1 MSVFNFARKDTEFFD
16 LFLENAK
23 FFHLGAVLLD
33 DVIKDPN
40 QALERIED
48 ILGLESAADAVNE
61 KIINKLNLSFI
72 TPIDREDIFSIANE
86 LDKGVDMLQG
96 ALQRIIM
103 YHAGHSTKR
112 SHALTK
118 LLLDSTNDLVTAFKL
133 LSDVKKNQREILDA
147 VHRISDNESRGDL
160 IYRADIGILFDE
172 AAEAAREHGASRAV
186 IHLIKWKDI
195 LEDVEEALD
204 HTKRVGD
211 MIRGVVMK
219 YS

>member
-1 MSVFNFARKDTEFFD
+1 MFNFSRKDTEFFD

-48 ILGLESAADAVNE
+48 ILGLESSADAVNE

-72 TPIDREDIFSIANE
+72 TPIDREDIYAIAGE
-86 LDKGVDMLQG
+86 LGNGVDMLQG

-133 LSDVKKNQREILDA
+133 LVDVKKNQREILDA

-160 IYRADIGILFDE
+160 IFRADIGILFDE

-204 HTKRVGD
+204 HTKKVGD

-219 YS
+219 YA

>member
-1 MSVFNFARKDTEFFD
+1 MFNFSRKDTEFFD

-48 ILGLESAADAVNE
+48 ILGLESSADAVNE

-72 TPIDREDIFSIANE
+72 TPIDREDIYAIAGE
-86 LDKGVDMLQG
+86 LGNGVDMLQG

-118 LLLDSTNDLVTAFKL
+118 MLVDSTNDLVTAFKL
-133 LSDVKKNQREILDA
+133 LVDVKKNQREILDA

-160 IYRADIGILFDE
+160 IFRADIGILFDE

-204 HTKRVGD
+204 HTKKVGD

-219 YS
+219 YA

>member
-1 MSVFNFARKDTEFFD
+1 MYMFNFSRKDTEFFD

-33 DVIKDPN
+33 EVIKDPN
-40 QALERIED
+40 EALERIED
-48 ILGLESAADAVNE
+48 ILGLESAADEVNE

-72 TPIDREDIFSIANE
+72 TPIDREDIYSIANE
-86 LDKGVDMLQG
+86 LANGVDMMQG

-103 YHAGHSTKR
+103 YHAGHATKR

-118 LLLDSTNDLVTAFKL
+118 FLVENTDELVKAFKL
-133 LSDVKKNQREILDA
+133 LNDVKKNQRDILDA

-160 IYRADIGILFDE
+160 IYRSDIGILFDE
-172 AAEAAREHGASRAV
+172 AVEASKEHGASRAV

-204 HTKRVGD
+204 HTKKVGD

-219 YS
+219 YA

>member
-1 MSVFNFARKDTEFFD
+1 MFNFSRKDTEFFD

-23 FFHLGAVLLD
+23 FFHLGAVMLD

-40 QALERIED
+40 KSLDHIEE
-48 ILGLESAADAVNE
+48 ILSLESSADEVNE

-72 TPIDREDIFSIANE
+72 TPIDREDIYAIANE

-118 LLLDSTNDLVTAFKL
+118 LLLENTEELVKSFKL
-133 LSDVKKNQREILDA
+133 LSNVKKNQREILES
-147 VHRISDNESRGDL
+147 VHKISDNESRGDL

-172 AAEAAREHGASRAV
+172 AVEASKEHGASRSV

-204 HTKRVGD
+204 HTKKVSD

-219 YS
+219 YA

>member
-1 MSVFNFARKDTEFFD
+1 MFNFSRKDTEFFD

-40 QALERIED
+40 KSLERIED
-48 ILGLESAADAVNE
+48 ILGLESAADEVNE
-61 KIINKLNLSFI
+61 RIINKLNLSFI
-72 TPIDREDIFSIANE
+72 TPIDREDILSIASE
-86 LDKGVDMLQG
+86 LANGVDMMQG

-103 YHAGHSTKR
+103 YHAGHATKR

-118 LLLDSTNDLVTAFKL
+118 LLLDSTEELVKAFRL
-133 LSDVKKNQREILDA
+133 LNDVKKNQREILDA
-147 VHRISDNESRGDL
+147 VHKISDNESRGDL
-160 IYRADIGILFDE
+160 IYRADIGILFEE

-204 HTKRVGD
+204 HTKKVGD

-219 YS
+219 YA

>member
-1 MSVFNFARKDTEFFD
+1 MFNFSRKDTEFFD

-48 ILGLESAADAVNE
+48 ILGLESAADEVNE

-72 TPIDREDIFSIANE
+72 TPIDREDIYSIANE
-86 LDKGVDMLQG
+86 LANGVDMMQG

-103 YHAGHSTKR
+103 YHAGHATKR

-118 LLLDSTNDLVTAFKL
+118 FLVENTDELVKAFKL
-133 LSDVKKNQREILDA
+133 LSDVKKNQREILDS

-160 IYRADIGILFDE
+160 IYRSDIGILFDE
-172 AAEAAREHGASRAV
+172 AVEASKEHGASRAV

-204 HTKRVGD
+204 HTKKVGD

-219 YS
+219 YA

>member
-1 MSVFNFARKDTEFFD
+1 MFNFSRKDTEFFD
-16 LFLENAK
+16 LFLENAR
-23 FFHLGAVLLD
+23 FFHLGAVILD
-33 DVIKDPN
+33 DVIRDPN
-40 QALERIED
+40 KSLERIEE
-48 ILGLESAADAVNE
+48 ILGLENAADEVNE

-72 TPIDREDIFSIANE
+72 TPIDREDIFSVAHE
-86 LDKGVDMLQG
+86 LDKGVDMMQG

-103 YHAGHSTKR
+103 YHAGHATKR

-118 LLLDSTNDLVTAFKL
+118 LLLESTEELVKAFKL
-133 LSDVKKNQREILDA
+133 LSDVKKNQKEILDA
-147 VHRISDNESRGDL
+147 VHKISDNESRGDL

-172 AAEAAREHGASRAV
+172 AAEAAKEHGASRAV

-204 HTKRVGD
+204 HTKRVSD
-211 MIRGVVMK
+211 MIRGIVMK

>member
-1 MSVFNFARKDTEFFD
+1 MFNFSRKDTEFFD

-40 QALERIED
+40 QALERIEE
-48 ILGLESAADAVNE
+48 ILSLESSADAVNE

-72 TPIDREDIFSIANE
+72 TPIDREDIYSIASE
-86 LDKGVDMLQG
+86 LANGVDMMQG

-103 YHAGHSTKR
+103 YHAGHATKR

-118 LLLDSTNDLVTAFKL
+118 FLVESTTELVKAFKL
-133 LSDVKKNQREILDA
+133 LSDVKKNQREILDS
-147 VHRISDNESRGDL
+147 VHKIADNESRGDL
-160 IYRADIGILFDE
+160 IYRSDIGILFDE
-172 AAEAAREHGASRAV
+172 AVEASKEHGASRAV

-204 HTKRVGD
+204 HTKKVGD

>member
-1 MSVFNFARKDTEFFD
+1 MFNFSRKDTEFFD
-16 LFLENAK
+16 LFVENAK

-33 DVIKDPN
+33 NVIKDPN
-40 QALERIED
+40 QALEQIED
-48 ILGLESAADAVNE
+48 ILGLESAADNVNE
-61 KIINKLNLSFI
+61 KIVNKLNLSFI
-72 TPIDREDIFSIANE
+72 TPIDREDIYAIANE

-118 LLLDSTNDLVTAFKL
+118 LLVESTDELVKSFKL
-133 LSDVKKNQREILDA
+133 LHEVKKNQKEILES
-147 VHRISDNESRGDL
+147 VRKVSDNESRGDL
-160 IYRADIGILFDE
+160 LYRADIGILFDE
-172 AAEAAREHGASRAV
+172 AVEASKEHGASRAV

-204 HTKRVGD
+204 HTKKLAD

-219 YS
+219 YA

>member
-1 MSVFNFARKDTEFFD
+1 MFNFSRKDTEFFD

-48 ILGLESAADAVNE
+48 ILGLESAADEVNE

-72 TPIDREDIFSIANE
+72 TPIDREDIYSIANE
-86 LDKGVDMLQG
+86 LANGVDMMQG

-103 YHAGHSTKR
+103 YHAGHATKR

-118 LLLDSTNDLVTAFKL
+118 FLVENTDELVKAFKL
-133 LSDVKKNQREILDA
+133 LSDVKKNQRDILDS
-147 VHRISDNESRGDL
+147 VHKISDNESRGDL
-160 IYRADIGILFDE
+160 IYRSDIGILFDE
-172 AAEAAREHGASRAV
+172 AVEASKEHGASRAV

-204 HTKRVGD
+204 HTKKVGD

-219 YS
+219 YA

>member
-1 MSVFNFARKDTEFFD
+1 MFNFSRKDTEFFD
-16 LFLENAK
+16 LFSENAK

-33 DVIKDPN
+33 EVIKDPN
-40 QALERIED
+40 EALERIED
-48 ILGLESAADAVNE
+48 ILSLESTADEVNE

-72 TPIDREDIFSIANE
+72 TPIDREDIYSIAGE
-86 LDKGVDMLQG
+86 LANGVDMMQG

-103 YHAGHSTKR
+103 YHAGHATKR

-118 LLLDSTNDLVTAFKL
+118 LLVDSTNELVKAFKL

-147 VHRISDNESRGDL
+147 VHKISENESRGDL
-160 IYRADIGILFDE
+160 IYRSDIGILFEE
-172 AAEAAREHGASRAV
+172 AAEAAKEHGASRAV

-204 HTKRVGD
+204 HTEKVGG

-219 YS
+219 YA

>member
-1 MSVFNFARKDTEFFD
+1 MFNFSRKDTEFFD

-40 QALERIED
+40 KSLERIED
-48 ILGLESAADAVNE
+48 ILGLESAADEVNE
-61 KIINKLNLSFI
+61 KIISKLNLSFI
-72 TPIDREDIFSIANE
+72 TPIDREDIFAIASE
-86 LDKGVDMLQG
+86 LANGVDMMQG

-103 YHAGHSTKR
+103 YHAGHATKR

-118 LLLDSTNDLVTAFKL
+118 LLLDSTNELVKAFKL
-133 LSDVKKNQREILDA
+133 LNDVKKNQREILDA
-147 VHRISDNESRGDL
+147 VHKISDNESRGDL
-160 IYRADIGILFDE
+160 IYRADIGILFEE

-204 HTKRVGD
+204 HTKKVGD

-219 YS
+219 YA

>member
-1 MSVFNFARKDTEFFD
+1 MFNFSRKDTEFFD

-40 QALERIED
+40 QSLERIEE
-48 ILGLESAADAVNE
+48 ILGLESSADAVNE

-72 TPIDREDIFSIANE
+72 TPIDREDIYAIANE

-118 LLLDSTNDLVTAFKL
+118 LLLDSTTELVNAFKL
-133 LSDVKKNQREILDA
+133 LSDVKKNQKEILEA
-147 VHRISDNESRGDL
+147 VHKVSDNESRGDL

-172 AAEAAREHGASRAV
+172 AVEASKEHGASRAV

>member
-1 MSVFNFARKDTEFFD
+1 MFNFSRKDNEFFD

-48 ILGLESAADAVNE
+48 ILGLDSASDEVNE

-72 TPIDREDIFSIANE
+72 TPIDREDIYSIANE

-118 LLLDSTNDLVTAFKL
+118 LLVDSTNELVNAFKL
-133 LSDVKKNQREILDA
+133 LNNVKKNQNDILDA
-147 VHRISDNESRGDL
+147 VHKISDYESRGDL

-204 HTKRVGD
+204 HTKRVSD

-219 YS
+219 YA

>member
-1 MSVFNFARKDTEFFD
+1 MFNFSHKDTEFFD
-16 LFLENAK
+16 LFSENAK

-33 DVIKDPN
+33 TLIRDPN
-40 QALERIED
+40 KSLDHIEE
-48 ILGLESAADAVNE
+48 ILGLESAADEINE

-72 TPIDREDIFSIANE
+72 TPIDREDIYSIAGE
-86 LDKGVDMLQG
+86 LANGVDMIQG

-112 SHALTK
+112 SPDLTK
-118 LLLDSTNDLVTAFKL
+118 LLVDSTEELVKAFKL
-133 LSDVKKNQREILDA
+133 LSDVKNNQREILDA
-147 VHRISDNESRGDL
+147 VHKVSECESKGDL
-160 IYRADIGILFDE
+160 IYRAEIGILFNDAVE
-172 AAEAAREHGASRAV
+172 AAKEHGASRAV

-204 HTKRVGD
+204 HTKKVGD

-219 YS
+219 YA

>member
-1 MSVFNFARKDTEFFD
+1 MFNFSRKDNEFFD

-23 FFHLGAVLLD
+23 FFKLGAELLD
-33 DVIKDPN
+33 KVIKDPN
-40 QALERIED
+40 QALERIEE
-48 ILGLESAADAVNE
+48 ILSLESEADKVNE

-118 LLLDSTNDLVTAFKL
+118 LLLDSTEELVKAFEL
-133 LSDVKKNQREILDA
+133 LSNVKKNQKAILES
-147 VHRISDNESRGDL
+147 VHKVSDNENRGDL

-172 AAEAAREHGASRAV
+172 AVEAAKEHGASRAV

-204 HTKRVGD
+204 HTKRVSD

>member
-1 MSVFNFARKDTEFFD
+1 MFNFSRKDTEFFD

-33 DVIKDPN
+33 EVIKDPN
-40 QALERIED
+40 EALERIED
-48 ILGLESAADAVNE
+48 ILGLESAADEVNE

-72 TPIDREDIFSIANE
+72 TPIDREDIYSIANE
-86 LDKGVDMLQG
+86 LANGVDMMQG

-103 YHAGHSTKR
+103 YHAGHATKR

-118 LLLDSTNDLVTAFKL
+118 FLVENTDELVKAFKL
-133 LSDVKKNQREILDA
+133 LNDVKKNQRDILDA

-160 IYRADIGILFDE
+160 IYRSDIGILFDE
-172 AAEAAREHGASRAV
+172 AVEASKEHGASRAV

-204 HTKRVGD
+204 HTKKVGD

-219 YS
+219 YA